1 MIMALLD
8 DALRLA
14 SEGLPVFPCNAQKQ
28 PVVHG
33 GFKAATTD
41 PAEIRRM
48 FAAPG
53 AALIGVPAGIT
64 TRCVVIDVDPRHNGH
79 LWYEE
84 HRDALPPTRT
94 HRTMNGGLHL
104 VFAHPLGDLRIS
116 NRSGVFPGVDVRG
129 DGGYII
135 APPSPGYAIV
145 DDSPLAELPQWLL
158 NAILRRERDERR
170 PPPDPGII
178 PDAYVRAAVDAETRA
193 VANASEGSRNDT
205 LNRAAFALGQLVG
218 AHALGR
224 REAESR
230 LLAAAL
236 TCGLDHREADATI
249 RSGLDAGE
257 QNPRQISPRKPA
269 ERPRPPAARD
279 VADSAPEP
287 IDAPADGEETPHA
300 PAESPLW
307 VDADDFDP
315 QDVPRRP
322 WLVPG
327 YLMRGAVSLLSG
339 AGSAGKSSI
348 VIAWAV
354 HGSLGFPFGRFQPAD
369 PTKWLIYNTEDDR
382 DEQRRRITAT
392 LTHLNRHPEDLAGRV
407 IRCGPNKV
415 GTLIEVD
422 ANAGTIRF
430 TAAWHQLMDLIDAHK
445 PDVVVLDPLVELHT
459 AEENDNTMLRAV
471 VAHFRAMAQ
480 AKKIAVLL
488 LHHARKGALAGD
500 MDGARGAS
508 SIVGAARI
516 HLTVATMT
524 REEAQEL
531 GQPAEHRRLFFRV
544 DGAKQNYA
552 PVQEADW
559 HELRPVEMPSG
570 EMVAAAL
577 PWQPPNATLTA
588 DMLIIAARA
597 LARGFDGVPCS
608 EGTRSPE
615 YYRLAFERDG
625 IPRPLHKAVLDTL
638 KADGAARI
646 VRWYDPDTRKKRDRI
661 WVRGNEF
668 QGWDETA
675 P

>member
-1 MIMALLD
+1 MTLLD
-8 DALRLA
+8 DALALA
-14 SEGLPVFPCNAQKQ
+14 RQIPVFPCNADKR
-28 PVVHG
+28 PLDTG
-33 GFKAATTD
+33 GFHTATQDAAQVR
-41 PAEIRRM
+41 AA
-48 FAAPG
+48 FARPTAS
-53 AALIGVPAGIT
+53 LIGMPTGLR
-64 TRCVVIDVDPRHNGH
+64 TRTIVIDCDVKD
-79 LWYEE
+79 
-84 HRDALPPTRT
+84 
-94 HRTMNGGLHL
+94 GGLEWLAENRHRIPETREHQTRSGGRHL
-104 VFAHPLGDLRIS
+104 FFRYPSGDLKLGNRTRI
-116 NRSGVFPGVDVRG
+116 FPGTDVRG
-129 DGGYII
+129 EGGYVII
-135 APPSPGYAIV
+135 PPSPGYDVASEADIA
-145 DDSPLAELPQWLL
+145 DLPGWLL
-158 NAILRRERDERR
+158 DALLPPKPR
-170 PPPDPGII
+170 PNGHDAGII

-193 VANASEGSRNDT
+193 VSNAGEGTRNDT

-218 AHALGR
+218 ARVLGR
-224 REAESR
+224 REAETR

-236 TCGLDHREADATI
+236 TCGLDHREAEATI
-249 RSGLDAGE
+249 RSGIEAGE
-257 QNPRQISPRKPA
+257 QNPRQISPRKPV

-300 PAESPLW
+300 PAEPPLW

-354 HGSLGFPFGRFQPAD
+354 HGSLGFPFGRFQPAGS
-369 PTKWLIYNTEDDR
+369 TKWLIYNTEDDR

-407 IRCGPNKV
+407 IRCGPTKV

-471 VAHFRAMAQ
+471 VAHLRAMAQ

-531 GQPAEHRRLFFRV
+531 GQPVEHRRLFFRV

-559 HELRPVEMPSG
+559 HELRPFEMPSG

-597 LARGFDGVPCS
+597 LGRGFDGVPCS

>member
-1 MIMALLD
+1 MTMALLD
-8 DALRLA
+8 DALALA
-14 SEGLPVFPCNAQKQ
+14 AEGLPVFPCNAQKQ
-28 PVVHG
+28 PVVTG

-53 AALIGVPAGIT
+53 AALIGVPAGIV
-64 TRCVVIDVDPRHNGH
+64 TRCVVVDVDPRHNGH

-84 HRDALPPTRT
+84 HRDALPATRT

-158 NAILRRERDERR
+158 NAILRREREVRR

-257 QNPRQISPRKPA
+257 QHPRRVEPRKPA
-269 ERPRPPAARD
+269 ERQRAPAAGV
-279 VADSAPEP
+279 VADAHPEPHDAAPE
-287 IDAPADGEETPHA
+287 GEDERHEPVE
-300 PAESPLW
+300 PPLW

-315 QDVPRRP
+315 RDVPRRP
-322 WLVPG
+322 WIVPS

-354 HGSLGFPFGRFQPAD
+354 HGSLGFAFGRFQPAT
-369 PTKWLIYNTEDDR
+369 PTKWLIYNTEDDK
-382 DEQRRRITAT
+382 DEQRRRISAV
-392 LTHLNRHPEDLAGRV
+392 LAHLNRHPEDLAGRM
-407 IRCGPNKV
+407 IRCGPTRV

-430 TAAWHQLMDLIDAHK
+430 TDAWYQLLALIDIHR

-471 VAHFRAMAQ
+471 IAHLRAMAQ
-480 AKKIAVLL
+480 AKNVAVLL
-488 LHHARKGALAGD
+488 LHHARKGAAAGD

-531 GQPAEHRRLFFRV
+531 GQPLEHRRFFFRV

-559 HELRPVEMPSG
+559 HELRGFEIASG
-570 EMVAAAL
+570 ETVAAAL

-588 DMLIIAARA
+588 DMLIIGARA
-597 LARGFDGVPCS
+597 LARGIDNAPCS
-608 EGTRSPE
+608 EGSRSTE

-625 IPRPLHKAVLDTL
+625 IPRPLHKPVLDAL
-638 KADGAARI
+638 KAEGVARI
-646 VRWYDPDTRKKRDRI
+646 ARWYDPDSRKKRDRI

-668 QGWDETA
+668 QGWDEAA